1 MCCSSYCYHYH
12 RPTMT
17 EYVTFIIGTY
27 SMPLC
32 DLLTT
37 MINYVNNYTH
47 HHYWSQ
53 QGSNPAKVQKQKT
66 CTSNALVAAQFLRSC
81 RSELQNNP
89 KTAQKTL
96 TQKHFTKPKQASK
109 CMFLSWNEW
118 WHASILAEFR
128 NSLTAATRN
137 FSPTSRKL

>member
-1 MCCSSYCYHYH
+1 
-12 RPTMT
+12 MT

-66 CTSNALVAAQFLRSC
+66 CTSNALVASPV
-81 RSELQNNP
+81 SEIMQVRTTKQSQNSTEN
-89 KTAQKTL
+89 TDTETL
-96 TQKHFTKPKQASK
+96 H
-109 CMFLSWNEW
+109 
-118 WHASILAEFR
+118 
-128 NSLTAATRN
+128 
-137 FSPTSRKL
+137 